1 MSQIIFSPDEK
12 VILSGKGSI
21 EQPIKGKGEIYLTNK
36 RILLIHKSGLIRK
49 RETPLI
55 DIRID
60 QISYAKVEG
69 FISKVLVIGVP
80 HGGTV
85 VAYKIKVPQ
94 PDSWVAEILRLKQA

>member
-36 RILLIHKSGLIRK
+36 RLLLIHKSGLIRK

-85 VAYKIKVPQ
+85 IAYKIKVPQ